1 MAKHSRRIDSTDDET
16 TPDFKLT
23 VTPPRR
29 STKTI
34 SYNED
39 DDDDGEA
46 TIEAPVDEQAHL
58 DNDIVKQEEPDSDD
72 PFAVPT
78 SPEKDDEDRKSVV

>member
-58 DNDIVKQEEPDSDD
+58 DNDIVKQMDHHYQ
-72 PFAVPT
+72 VPLALQIG
-78 SPEKDDEDRKSVV
+78 RAHV